1 MGQNGQILLPLPI
14 CINTVARSIPE
25 NWRLQMPSIKS
36 TEDDAARLGLLS
48 GSALWS
54 VAARQTR
61 ISLETQ
67 GTLLKNY
74 EVVFKSWL
82 RHRQQDVAEGLR
94 ACEEISE
101 NPDTSNAITAYQKW
115 SSACMNRWAEDIKVL
130 GDNFVNMAS
139 RVQGVS
145 HEAVTTLEASQDTE
159 RAEAATRA
167 AR

>member
-1 MGQNGQILLPLPI
+1 
-14 CINTVARSIPE
+14 
-25 NWRLQMPSIKS
+25 MPSIKS

-67 GTLLKNY
+67 STLLKNY
-74 EVVFKSWL
+74 EAVSKSWL

-94 ACEEISE
+94 TCEAISD
-101 NPDTSNAITAYQKW
+101 NPDASNVIAAYQKW
-115 SSACMNRWAEDIKVL
+115 ASSCMNRWAEDIEVL
-130 GDNFVNMAS
+130 RSNLASMAS
-139 RVQGVS
+139 RVQEVS
-145 HEAVTTLEASQDTE
+145 QESATTLETSQDTAP
-159 RAEAATRA
+159 AEAAKRP

>member
-1 MGQNGQILLPLPI
+1 
-14 CINTVARSIPE
+14 
-25 NWRLQMPSIKS
+25 MPSIKS

-67 GTLLKNY
+67 STLLKNY
-74 EVVFKSWL
+74 EAVSKSWL

-94 ACEEISE
+94 TCEAISE
-101 NPDTSNAITAYQKW
+101 NPDASNAITAYQKW
-115 SSACMNRWAEDIKVL
+115 ASSCMNRWAEDIEVL
-130 GDNFVNMAS
+130 RSNLASMAS
-139 RVQGVS
+139 RVQEVS
-145 HEAVTTLEASQDTE
+145 QESATTLETSQDTAP
-159 RAEAATRA
+159 AEAAKRP

>member
-14 CINTVARSIPE
+14 CINTVVRSISG

-36 TEDDAARLGLLS
+36 TEDDAARFGLLS
-48 GSALWS
+48 GSAFWS

-67 GTLLKNY
+67 STLLKNY
-74 EVVFKSWL
+74 DVVFKSWI

-94 ACEEISE
+94 TCEEISE

-115 SSACMNRWAEDIKVL
+115 ASACMSRWAEDIKVL
-130 GDNFVNMAS
+130 GDNFVSMAS
-139 RVQGVS
+139 QVQGVS
-145 HEAVTTLEASQDTE
+145 HEAVTALEASQDTA
-159 RAEAATRA
+159 RAEAAKRS